1 MGCIKSPTEEKN
13 ISLYLLELLSFAA
26 QFAKGFDA
34 VVVLKKKNLAFFHAQ
49 VCNDWT
55 LLLRFTRSILQSSSA
70 KTGDLE
76 ECTVRS

>member
-34 VVVLKKKNLAFFHAQ
+34 VVVLKKKKSGLFS
-49 VCNDWT
+49 CPG
-55 LLLRFTRSILQSSSA
+55 LQ
-70 KTGDLE
+70 
-76 ECTVRS
+76 